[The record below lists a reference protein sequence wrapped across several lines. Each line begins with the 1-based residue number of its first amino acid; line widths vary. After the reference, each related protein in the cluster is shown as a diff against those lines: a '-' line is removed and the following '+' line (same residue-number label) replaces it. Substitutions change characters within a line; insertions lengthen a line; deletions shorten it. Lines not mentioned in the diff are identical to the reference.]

1 MEENT
6 KDALKVFGFLVFLKS
21 AGYRIVKDK
30 SIDGAITE
38 DYSIAKDDDIFD
50 LVKKYFGAK

>member
-21 AGYRIVKDK
+21 AGYRIVKDEN
-30 SIDGAITE
+30 SEGAITE
-38 DYSIAKDDDIFD
+38 NYSIAKDEDIFD
-50 LVKKYFGAK
+50 FVKKYFGAR